1 MGSTPKHPIDVAA
14 DENAP
19 TNPVLDYKFLE
30 PTTERFPMVAINA
43 AALLKTHVNTR
54 ESWLQ
59 VMSRPLQAAIE
70 LAAADLNIELT
81 PHDGGFDFAC
91 APITHSK
98 NCIGECR
105 HAEYHEGKAR
115 IQVDTGLE
123 DPKMVL
129 HVLLHELIHAFCPED
144 GHRGRF
150 PKIMKRLNSVGK
162 MTESNYGY
170 EQMAWFDMLLDNIRP
185 WAEVHKPFA
194 VTPRGQRGKGSRL
207 IKCECLSCG
216 FVMRTTRKHI
226 DANNAKYGGDG
237 HILVCPTCVLYADP
251 MVVYE

>member
-1 MGSTPKHPIDVAA
+1 
-14 DENAP
+14 
-19 TNPVLDYKFLE
+19 
-30 PTTERFPMVAINA
+30 
-43 AALLKTHVNTR
+43 
-54 ESWLQ
+54 
-59 VMSRPLQAAIE
+59 
-70 LAAADLNIELT
+70 
-81 PHDGGFDFAC
+81 
-91 APITHSK
+91 
-98 NCIGECR
+98 
-105 HAEYHEGKAR
+105 
-115 IQVDTGLE
+115 
-123 DPKMVL
+123 
-129 HVLLHELIHAFCPED
+129 
-144 GHRGRF
+144 
-150 PKIMKRLNSVGK
+150 